1 MTGNEGPSS
10 CTYNKE
16 CFHDFPF
23 LNATCGY
30 ILFSLSPSVCSNN
43 IEICLC
49 CEGSHRLH
57 ISRKPT
63 MPYIRKYTSVS
74 LHEKVY
80 FRTHHYC
87 ATISILGLR
96 STTIAAVCQEY
107 QQSIFRVAFCVFQL
121 FLVLYDVC
129 MLLSPLSAHAYV
141 CTCTYLACAHQH
153 ALKPHLRGLAQHVE
167 PGVWRLT
174 LHVDFIGF

>member
-1 MTGNEGPSS
+1 MTGNEGPFS

-80 FRTHHYC
+80 FVYIIIAPPFQFSACVQQQAPQFVRNISKVYSEWHFVFSNSSWFYTMFAFCFHHY
-87 ATISILGLR
+87 LH
-96 STTIAAVCQEY
+96 
-107 QQSIFRVAFCVFQL
+107 
-121 FLVLYDVC
+121 
-129 MLLSPLSAHAYV
+129 MLTCAHAH
-141 CTCTYLACAHQH
+141 TWLAHTNMLGSLISEA
-153 ALKPHLRGLAQHVE
+153 
-167 PGVWRLT
+167 
-174 LHVDFIGF
+174 